1 MCNCFCIVEDSLY
14 RLFSISRPQFLGSCH
29 ARASQLRYPVA
40 ILLCLN
46 RHWHVVAENLFRS
59 LERML
64 NPNKFEDVAKTVGY
78 VSALV
83 LRFREVCFG
92 AGELPSESIE
102 MLLDESEV

>member
-1 MCNCFCIVEDSLY
+1 
-14 RLFSISRPQFLGSCH
+14 
-29 ARASQLRYPVA
+29 
-40 ILLCLN
+40 
-46 RHWHVVAENLFRS
+46 
-59 LERML
+59 ML